1 MIIGGRTLARAWALL
16 VVAACGTTSGSAR
29 PELPQPRVLTPAAD
43 LEAALADIVPSAL
56 REDVEALADDAL
68 RGRDTPSAGLDAAA
82 AHIEARLQH
91 AGLKPWRQDACR
103 KATNVL
109 GSIEGSDPSE
119 VVLVTAHYD
128 HLGETHGDA
137 DDTVYNGANDNASG
151 VAAVIAI
158 AEAFSRLPPPRRSIG
173 FVAFCGEEKGM
184 KGSKHFV
191 RKPAWPL
198 PSTVA
203 VANLEMLGRPA
214 PEDPP
219 TVWITGHTLS
229 TMPDAF
235 DTGAHFVDATTIGPT
250 EAHAFNRSDNLPFAD
265 AGVVAHTFASG
276 RLDDYYHSVADEADS
291 LDYERM
297 AVIVAAL
304 ARGVHRLADEPTRPA
319 WTKAG
324 NAAGYSASAE

>member
-1 MIIGGRTLARAWALL
+1 MRAAAFL
-16 VVAACGTTSGSAR
+16 VLAACGTTSGSGR

-43 LEAALADIVPSAL
+43 LDGALADIVPSSL

-68 RGRDTPSAGLDAAA
+68 RGRDTPSNGLDAAA

-91 AGLKPWRQDACR
+91 AGLQPRRQGACR
-103 KATNVL
+103 KASNVL

-128 HLGETHGDA
+128 HLGEKQGNA
-137 DDTVYNGANDNASG
+137 DDTIYNGANDNASG

-158 AEAFSRLPPPRRSIG
+158 AEAFSRLPPSRRTVG
-173 FVAFCGEEKGM
+173 FIAFCGEEKGM

-203 VANLEMLGRPA
+203 VANLEMLGRPT

-219 TVWITGHTLS
+219 TVWITGRELS
-229 TMPDAF
+229 TMPEAF
-235 DTGAHFVDATTIGPT
+235 DVGAHFVDASAVGPT
-250 EAHAFNRSDNLPFAD
+250 EADAFDRSDNLPFAES
-265 AGVVAHTFASG
+265 GVVAHTFAAG
-276 RLDDYYHSVADEADS
+276 RLDEYYHSVADEADS
-291 LDYERM
+291 LDYARM
-297 AVIVAAL
+297 AVIVSAL
-304 ARGVHRLADEPTRPA
+304 ARGIHRLANAPARPT

-324 NAAGYSASAE
+324 DAAGYSSSAE